1 MTQFTEQPTIEMG
14 IQTRQDN
21 RRHTIRFQYLV
32 RVMIMVDLCL
42 PWLALGASHKP
53 NSAKDSVQSH
63 ASIFCKVN
71 STKKS
76 VQSRVS
82 ILCDMLNSC
91 SQKNK
96 W

>member
-1 MTQFTEQPTIEMG
+1 MTQFTEQPTIEMR

-21 RRHTIRFQYLV
+21 RRHTIRFQYFV

-53 NSAKDSVQSH
+53 NWAKDSVQSH

-82 ILCDMLNSC
+82 ILCDNA
-91 SQKNK
+91 
-96 W
+96 